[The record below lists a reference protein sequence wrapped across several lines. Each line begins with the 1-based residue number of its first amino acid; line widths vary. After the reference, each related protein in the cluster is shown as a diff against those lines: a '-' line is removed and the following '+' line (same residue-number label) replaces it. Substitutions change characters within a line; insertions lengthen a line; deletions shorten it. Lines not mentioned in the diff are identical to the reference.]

1 MENLTSKTLCK
12 KLILTL
18 VCVIL
23 MVPVAQATHIK
34 HEKKSKHSKGFSA
47 NLVGIVGNKYL
58 DNSWQEF
65 DSQVAIGV
73 SFDFKNRSWPFSLT
87 VSSIFSADVESNN
100 GLFVEEEAG
109 STSETHLGIRKIF
122 SISGSSMEPYIG
134 GGLALISAELDRRV
148 NSSFFVTTDDDSAT
162 GYWLGGGIYWHLSKR
177 FIMGVDVRYS
187 DAEVTL
193 FGVDREAGGLY
204 TNMLI
209 GTHW

>member
-1 MENLTSKTLCK
+1 MGKLTSKTRYK
-12 KLILTL
+12 KLLLTL
-18 VCVIL
+18 ACVIL
-23 MVPVAQATHIK
+23 MVPIAQASHIK
-34 HEKKSKHSKGFSA
+34 HEKKTKKSKDFNA
-47 NLVGIVGNKYL
+47 NLVGILGYKSL

-65 DSQVAIGV
+65 DSQAAIGV
-73 SFDFKNRSWPFSLT
+73 SFDFKNHSWPFSLT

-100 GLFVEEEAG
+100 ASFVEEEAG
-109 STSETHLGIRKIF
+109 TTSETHFGIRKIF
-122 SISGSSMEPYIG
+122 SIAGSSMEPYIG
-134 GGLALISAELDRRV
+134 GGLALVSAALDRRV

-162 GYWLGGGIYWHLSKR
+162 GYWVGGGIYWHLSKR